1 MLRVVN
7 ISLSEKCFSIM
18 TRTAARISIK
28 THEIILMIDAKIIGM
43 SEMNKCTKTEIFLR
57 VMVQLVAEIL
67 WNYRLC
73 NFDTKIKNTTGW
85 KPEKSDCSWI

>member
-1 MLRVVN
+1 
-7 ISLSEKCFSIM
+7 M

-67 WNYRLC
+67 
-73 NFDTKIKNTTGW
+73 
-85 KPEKSDCSWI
+85 